1 MGKGKNPPGREGGAE
16 RRVGITLSPSPFT
29 SIPFLLH

>member
-16 RRVGITLSPSPFT
+16 RRVGITLSP
-29 SIPFLLH
+29 